1 MNSKSLFGETL
12 KSIRKQTDMT
22 QKDAASFLSISRQQY
37 SHLENGHRLPSV
49 EMIVRIATLYNLNP
63 LELMLPLIPENV
75 ALDNPDTAYYLK
87 NGMFTY
93 PAGKPAFDAAWLGAE
108 IHARSGL
115 LAAEKFGNS
124 YSVMAGDILD
134 SVAEAITFYS
144 R

>member
-93 PAGKPAFDAAWLGAE
+93 PTGKPAFDAD
-108 IHARSGL
+108 HS
-115 LAAEKFGNS
+115 
-124 YSVMAGDILD
+124 SVMPAANHTVDVYRRANDAHPEL
-134 SVAEAITFYS
+134 